1 MNGRHGERGRQDPV
15 WELRPGA
22 GWGEYVASRERFL
35 ALPAAQT
42 ASWTAARRLPGRA
55 PEEYA
60 RPQAGQ
66 GEGARSR

>member
-1 MNGRHGERGRQDPV
+1 MNGRHGERERADPV
-15 WELRPGA
+15 WDVRPAA
-22 GWGEYVASRERFL
+22 GWHEFVASRERYF
-35 ALPAAQT
+35 ALLAAQS

-55 PEEYA
+55 PGEYA